1 MDIINVCSP
10 SFDPA
15 DSYGRLASEL
25 ATGLSSQVRVNRFAL
40 DGSGHGVIHPAMGGI
55 LLGYP
60 TLHQQFGGMVNAG
73 PKIAITMFEST
84 VLPEGWV
91 DALNAC
97 DAVIVP
103 ATFLIDIFKTAGVT
117 APIHVVPL
125 GVSKEFM
132 HYTPRTRS
140 NPFTFITIGDRGRR
154 KGWMEA
160 CTAFVRAFGDSPDVK
175 LIIKTRNPLPFGIE
189 NPNIEVIAGDMT
201 NTELA
206 ELYARAHVM
215 VFPTHGEG
223 YGLPPREF
231 VATGG
236 LSLVTN
242 WGGTAENVARWGIPI
257 PYTLEPAWEGDEKW
271 HGKLGDWAQP
281 DVGVLAHQMSD
292 IKLEYPRY
300 GGVRRMFANTMH
312 TQTWD
317 VFSHRVFAIWRNVLE
332 GRYGRDTN
340 RNHQPA

>member
-1 MDIINVCSP
+1 MTIINICST

-25 ATGLSSQVRVNRFAL
+25 ATHLSSQVQVNRFAL

-84 VLPEGWV
+84 VLPEGWA

-103 ATFLIDIFKTAGVT
+103 ATFLVDIFKKAGVT
-117 APIHVVPL
+117 VPIHVVPL
-125 GVSKEFM
+125 GISAEFM
-132 HYTPRTRS
+132 RYTPRVTS
-140 NPFTFITIGDRGRR
+140 EPFVFITIGDRGIR
-154 KGWMEA
+154 KGWMDA
-160 CTAFVRAFGDSPDVK
+160 CTAFVRAFGDSSDVK
-175 LIIKTRNPLPFGIE
+175 LIIKARNPLPFGID
-189 NPNIEVIAGDMT
+189 NPNIEVIARDMS
-201 NTELA
+201 NAELA
-206 ELYARAHVM
+206 ELYAQAHVM
-215 VFPTHGEG
+215 AFPTHGEG
-223 YGLPPREF
+223 YGFPPREF

-236 LSLVTN
+236 LALVTS
-242 WGGTAENVARWGIPI
+242 WGGTAHEIESWAMQIPH
-257 PYTLEPAWEGDEKW
+257 TMETAWLGEEKW
-271 HGKLGDWAQP
+271 YGKLGEWARP
-281 DVGVLAHQMSD
+281 DVDVLAHQMRYFKD
-292 IKLEYPRY
+292 RYPIYEGIRCGLAKY
-300 GGVRRMFANTMH
+300 MH

-317 VFSHRVFAIWRNVLE
+317 VFADRVFAIWRNVLE

-340 RNHQPA
+340 RNSQSA